1 MNRILLSL
9 LFVVCGITMSYA
21 QVVPNPGFEQWNEFE
36 LYDEPESYFTTNN
49 NSYLFGG
56 APGITRAPGQQF
68 GNTALRMEVDASV
81 FLGFQPIVYALDL
94 NDPTR
99 GGVPFTGQPDSLE
112 GFFNYQL
119 SVDDTF
125 SLALIFKTQGTIVG
139 FQQLDITGSS
149 NGQFERIVIPVSPLP
164 IPPDTVGVV
173 MGIGVLSGTASIGD
187 FVEIDELNFINS
199 TDQLPNH
206 QFEDWNTLSFEEPE
220 NWTSINL
227 ISVLSGNSKV
237 SVQKSTDAYEGN
249 YAARV
254 ESVAFEFFGQAD
266 TAGILAI
273 SDLSGNSGFAY
284 SGGHN
289 LFQFYYKFEPENPNV
304 DKAFVNV
311 QMRNDGNV
319 LNDFIMEL
327 SPSQTYTR
335 AQLEISD
342 LPEAPDSCQ
351 IFFIVGVSDTI
362 DFTYNLGSV
371 LYLDAL
377 SFENGV
383 GVDNFRFEQVT
394 DLVSPNPAE
403 SLIFIAP
410 EILDQDIEWMEI
422 LDMNGRKLRHLVGS
436 RESIDLS
443 GMQSGLYL
451 LRVATQDK
459 LLLTKFEKH

>member
-1 MNRILLSL
+1 M
-9 LFVVCGITMSYA
+9 
-21 QVVPNPGFEQWNEFE
+21 
-36 LYDEPESYFTTNN
+36 
-49 NSYLFGG
+49 
-56 APGITRAPGQQF
+56 
-68 GNTALRMEVDASV
+68 
-81 FLGFQPIVYALDL
+81 
-94 NDPTR
+94 
-99 GGVPFTGQPDSLE
+99 
-112 GFFNYQL
+112 
-119 SVDDTF
+119 
-125 SLALIFKTQGTIVG
+125 
-139 FQQLDITGSS
+139 
-149 NGQFERIVIPVSPLP
+149 
-164 IPPDTVGVV
+164 
-173 MGIGVLSGTASIGD
+173 
-187 FVEIDELNFINS
+187 
-199 TDQLPNH
+199 
-206 QFEDWNTLSFEEPE
+206 
-220 NWTSINL
+220 
-227 ISVLSGNSKV
+227 
-237 SVQKSTDAYEGN
+237 
-249 YAARV
+249 
-254 ESVAFEFFGQAD
+254 
-266 TAGILAI
+266 
-273 SDLSGNSGFAY
+273 
-284 SGGHN
+284 
-289 LFQFYYKFEPENPNV
+289 FQFYYKFEPENPNV

-383 GVDNFRFEQVT
+383 GVDNFRVEQVT